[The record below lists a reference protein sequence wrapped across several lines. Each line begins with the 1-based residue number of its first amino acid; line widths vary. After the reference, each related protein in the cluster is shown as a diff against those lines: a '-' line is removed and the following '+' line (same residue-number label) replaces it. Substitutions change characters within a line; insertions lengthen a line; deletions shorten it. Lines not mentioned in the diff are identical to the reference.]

1 MGLDD
6 MIKILEANAKTTAE
20 KAGLCYGC
28 VNWLGGEDTTCN
40 EGHNIKK
47 MQRQKVPCYTMAGTL
62 SYNVKDEWDNVETRY
77 PD

>member
-6 MIKILEANAKTTAE
+6 MIKIKEESVKSTEE
-20 KAGLCYGC
+20 KAGICYGC
-28 VNWLGGEDTTCN
+28 VNWPGGKYIKCD

-47 MQRQKVPCYTMAGTL
+47 MQEQKVPCYTMVGSS

-77 PD
+77 PE